1 MYKIKNSNVFSSA
14 ATFGELVDIAIATG
28 DSIEAEDELTGEL
41 YEVERPLFALY
52 NCDGWFIRYVETI
65 NEAVKQFADGKATKV
80 ALETDVQRLSDDGLL
95 YVEVDYSYRST
106 ILD

>member
-1 MYKIKNSNVFSSA
+1 MYSIKNSNVFNA
-14 ATFGELVDIAIATG
+14 VATFGELVELAIATG

-52 NCDGWFIRYVETI
+52 NCDGWFIRYCETI
-65 NEAVKQFADGKATKV
+65 NEAVEQFADGKAAKV
-80 ALETDVQRLSDDGLL
+80 ALETDVQRLSDDSLL
-95 YVEVDYSYRST
+95 YVEVAYSYKST